1 MANQHHNP
9 YLTPTIGQKRRRA
22 PRPLIW
28 LPDQLDMFEQRI
40 ADTGAIV
47 SDLQDIVAIRTASG
61 GFRFAECVEGAVQ
74 S

>member
-9 YLTPTIGQKRRRA
+9 YLTPTIGQARRRA

-40 ADTGAIV
+40 ADTGAVV
-47 SDLQDIVAIRTASG
+47 SATDHPLQIDGGLYSEEIR
-61 GFRFAECVEGAVQ
+61 
-74 S
+74 